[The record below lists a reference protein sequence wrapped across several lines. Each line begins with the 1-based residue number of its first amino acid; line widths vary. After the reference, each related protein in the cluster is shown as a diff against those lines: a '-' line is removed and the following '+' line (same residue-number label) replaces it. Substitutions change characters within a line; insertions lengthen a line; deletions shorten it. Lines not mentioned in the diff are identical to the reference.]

1 MADPEHLDAVW
12 YRFLP
17 HKLSFVQPTE
27 WSTCRGGPQALPN
40 QPFPR
45 LCQAEDGQLRV
56 VVNTND
62 SLSPHRSLTAE
73 LTTADTPGDQ
83 DMFAALTTLED
94 PDIEPDVHSAANP
107 VNGSDTTDTN
117 SDKEMIDRTEATL
130 TLDLSGMKPC
140 ATERREMRA
149 ASASRNSTSDDA
161 EDLVSTPGP
170 VQPGHRL
177 SQGNRPSASVLRKSR
192 ACRVRA
198 ALTSIYGV
206 KTRHRLAGESLEE
219 IIRLGDSFLQVDIR
233 THLESLRH
241 AWPAEGLWNRQPLS
255 NPMCGQ
261 TRVEKLFNSVRCA
274 DILDRDSAVD
284 PVRLRMARIILYH
297 HHEQLCIDLPSNKQ
311 LRGQLSCGR
320 DRASLAADVIVE
332 ALYNLGHE
340 DQVDERMLRRYRSR
354 LHKHKRIG
362 KRWCMLAS
370 RLGLGV
376 LFVCHRD
383 IEIRM

>member
-1 MADPEHLDAVW
+1 
-12 YRFLP
+12 
-17 HKLSFVQPTE
+17 
-27 WSTCRGGPQALPN
+27 
-40 QPFPR
+40 
-45 LCQAEDGQLRV
+45 
-56 VVNTND
+56 
-62 SLSPHRSLTAE
+62 
-73 LTTADTPGDQ
+73 
-83 DMFAALTTLED
+83 
-94 PDIEPDVHSAANP
+94 
-107 VNGSDTTDTN
+107 
-117 SDKEMIDRTEATL
+117 
-130 TLDLSGMKPC
+130 
-140 ATERREMRA
+140 
-149 ASASRNSTSDDA
+149 
-161 EDLVSTPGP
+161 
-170 VQPGHRL
+170 
-177 SQGNRPSASVLRKSR
+177 
-192 ACRVRA
+192 
-198 ALTSIYGV
+198 LTSTYGV

-320 DRASLAADVIVE
+320 DRASLAADVIIE